1 MYNKQKFEE
10 IYDNL
15 VNENIFQL
23 EELRKK
29 ALHEKNRKSVSLVS
43 VIILFIIL
51 SIITMTFPF
60 FLISFIDVSSI
71 HIVIIFQSLLMIG
84 LFLAF
89 SIIIFRKFTSKKS
102 KNRTAMDIY
111 QETYKEK
118 IITPLIQS
126 FNRNLQYEPNSGL
139 DKELFIN
146 GEFIPWYSSNLY
158 HSNDLVYGLLSN
170 NCKFNMAEVFIKH
183 LYTDSYG
190 YQSETPIFNGLF
202 AFIETNSS
210 FKDRL
215 YITKNSSYDNKESL
229 YERRENYYN
238 IKSKID
244 STEFE
249 KIFDVYS
256 NSQIISLQI
265 LTHEVIEMIL
275 DFYNEFKVNF
285 EITIKEKFI
294 YIRFSTYDMFE
305 VPFSNKYS
313 LDKDT
318 LYKYYRTLDFTLSLS
333 TKLSDLM
340 NNLVI

>member
-1 MYNKQKFEE
+1 
-10 IYDNL
+10 
-15 VNENIFQL
+15 
-23 EELRKK
+23 
-29 ALHEKNRKSVSLVS
+29 
-43 VIILFIIL
+43 
-51 SIITMTFPF
+51 
-60 FLISFIDVSSI
+60 
-71 HIVIIFQSLLMIG
+71 
-84 LFLAF
+84 
-89 SIIIFRKFTSKKS
+89 
-102 KNRTAMDIY
+102 
-111 QETYKEK
+111 
-118 IITPLIQS
+118 
-126 FNRNLQYEPNSGL
+126 
-139 DKELFIN
+139 
-146 GEFIPWYSSNLY
+146 
-158 HSNDLVYGLLSN
+158 
-170 NCKFNMAEVFIKH
+170 MAEVFIKH

-238 IKSKID
+238 IKTKID

-249 KIFDVYS
+249 NIFDVYS
-256 NSQIISLQI
+256 NNQIISLQI

-294 YIRFSTYDMFE
+294 YIRFFTYDMFE
-305 VPFSNKYS
+305 APLSNKYS

-318 LYKYYRTLDFTLSLS
+318 LYKYYRTLDFTLNLS

-340 NNLVI
+340 NDLVI

>member
-1 MYNKQKFEE
+1 
-10 IYDNL
+10 
-15 VNENIFQL
+15 
-23 EELRKK
+23 
-29 ALHEKNRKSVSLVS
+29 
-43 VIILFIIL
+43 
-51 SIITMTFPF
+51 
-60 FLISFIDVSSI
+60 
-71 HIVIIFQSLLMIG
+71 
-84 LFLAF
+84 
-89 SIIIFRKFTSKKS
+89 
-102 KNRTAMDIY
+102 
-111 QETYKEK
+111 
-118 IITPLIQS
+118 
-126 FNRNLQYEPNSGL
+126 
-139 DKELFIN
+139 
-146 GEFIPWYSSNLY
+146 
-158 HSNDLVYGLLSN
+158 
-170 NCKFNMAEVFIKH
+170 MAEVFIKC
-183 LYTDSYG
+183 LYTNTNG
-190 YQSETPIFNGLF
+190 YQSEIPIFNGLF
-202 AFIETNSS
+202 AVIETNSS

-215 YITKNSSYDNKESL
+215 YITKDSGSDNKESL
-229 YERRENYYN
+229 YEQRKDYYN
-238 IKSKID
+238 IKNKID

>member
-23 EELRKK
+23 EELRNKI
-29 ALHEKNRKSVSLVS
+29 LHENKQIDLLVIF
-43 VIILFIIL
+43 VLVLPTIITILIILLIANFLDTINLFLYIPEMMII
-51 SIITMTFPF
+51 
-60 FLISFIDVSSI
+60 FLVLEGISF
-71 HIVIIFQSLLMIG
+71 
-84 LFLAF
+84 A
-89 SIIIFRKFTSKKS
+89 IFRFLLPKKGS
-102 KNRTAMDIY
+102 IDNYEK
-111 QETYKEK
+111 TYKEK
-118 IITPLIQS
+118 IVKPLIQS
-126 FNRNLQYEPNSGL
+126 FNKNLQYEPNSGL

-146 GEFIPWYSSNLY
+146 GEFITWYSSNLY

-170 NCKFNMAEVFIKH
+170 NCKFNMAEVFIKR
-183 LYTDSYG
+183 LYTNTNG
-190 YQSETPIFNGLF
+190 YQSEIPIFNGLF
-202 AFIETNSS
+202 AVIETNSS

-215 YITKNSSYDNKESL
+215 YITKDSGSDNKESL
-229 YERRENYYN
+229 YEQRKDYYN

-265 LTHEVIEMIL
+265 LTHEVIQMLL
-275 DFYNEFKVNF
+275 DFYNEFKINF

-318 LYKYYRTLDFTLSLS
+318 LYKYYRTLDFTLNLS

-340 NNLVI
+340 NDLVI